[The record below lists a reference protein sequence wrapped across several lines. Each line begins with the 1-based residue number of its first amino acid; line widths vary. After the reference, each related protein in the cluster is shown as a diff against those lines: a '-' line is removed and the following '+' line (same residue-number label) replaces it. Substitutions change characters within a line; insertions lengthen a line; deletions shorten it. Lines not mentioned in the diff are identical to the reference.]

1 MDGSGDML
9 EDTSELFYKCAMMMA
24 MLEMNRDTMMLEVS
38 SVLVVIVKS

>member
-9 EDTSELFYKCAMMMA
+9 GDTSELFNKCAMMMT

-38 SVLVVIVKS
+38 SVLVVIV

>member
-1 MDGSGDML
+1 MDGSWDML
-9 EDTSELFYKCAMMMA
+9 GDTSELFNKCAMMMT